1 MFFITSDTAIQ
12 SVQFRDN
19 ILDNTIFN
27 KLSHYV
33 KAEGNIDLIVFA
45 NESFTSVSFNEIYH
59 IYGANNIFFTDLNFT
74 EMTTTEFTSSKT
86 IYEGDLSMLRVNK
99 SERIDFDNFTVINSE
114 FEYSNL
120 IHLYDIQT
128 TEISNFDLENIIL

>member
-99 SERIDFDNFTVINSE
+99 SERIDFDNFTITNSE

-120 IHLYDIQT
+120 IHLYNIQT